1 MLSSPGFTQIRQK
14 GLPKRSSSDPI
25 VSATAIQTVTSRSRR
40 RERTGWH
47 GEIGREQS
55 PRGRCASS
63 HFSPSP
69 FYPVQ
74 DRRPPFR
81 GGMHWPLARQ
91 LPCLSGPSGQDCPSA
106 ALPQI
111 QSWFGCSSRLCFK
124 PSGSSGFC
132 ISESSHVERRDNSVG
147 DAEQN

>member
-1 MLSSPGFTQIRQK
+1 MLSSPGFTHIRQK

-47 GEIGREQS
+47 GEIGCEQS
-55 PRGRCASS
+55 PRGRGPSS
-63 HFSPSP
+63 HFPPSASDRVQNQRSP
-69 FYPVQ
+69 FRV
-74 DRRPPFR
+74 
-81 GGMHWPLARQ
+81 GMHWPLARQ
-91 LPCLSGPSGQDCPSA
+91 FPCLSGPSGQDCPSA

-111 QSWFGCSSRLCFK
+111 QSWFGCSYRLCLK